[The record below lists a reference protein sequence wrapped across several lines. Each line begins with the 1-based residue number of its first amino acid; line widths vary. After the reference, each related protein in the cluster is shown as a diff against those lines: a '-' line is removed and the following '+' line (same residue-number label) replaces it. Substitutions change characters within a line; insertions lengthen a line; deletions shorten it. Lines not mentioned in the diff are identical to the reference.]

1 VQLVTFSS
9 STFPTRTG
17 ALSPEGVVDL
27 TAADLPADMTELIRL
42 GGTGLDSAADA
53 IARLRPIPVDEV
65 RIHAPVPRPPKNVM
79 CVGRNYR
86 EHATEFSR
94 SGFDAS
100 ERSVVPEHPVIFTK
114 ATTSIIGP
122 EEPIVLANDPSGTV
136 DYEGELAVVIGP
148 GGRRISEADAWSHV
162 FGYTIVNDVT
172 ARDLQS
178 RHVQWF
184 LGKSPDT
191 FCPMG
196 PAIVTADELPDVTA
210 SVLRTRVNGDLR
222 QDAPI
227 ADLLFDIPSLIHT
240 ISRTILLEPGDV
252 IATGTPAGAGIGLD
266 PPRFLAPGDRVEV
279 SVDGIGTLG
288 NPVTAR

>member
-1 VQLVTFSS
+1 
-9 STFPTRTG
+9 
-17 ALSPEGVVDL
+17 
-27 TAADLPADMTELIRL
+27 
-42 GGTGLDSAADA
+42 
-53 IARLRPIPVDEV
+53 
-65 RIHAPVPRPPKNVM
+65 M